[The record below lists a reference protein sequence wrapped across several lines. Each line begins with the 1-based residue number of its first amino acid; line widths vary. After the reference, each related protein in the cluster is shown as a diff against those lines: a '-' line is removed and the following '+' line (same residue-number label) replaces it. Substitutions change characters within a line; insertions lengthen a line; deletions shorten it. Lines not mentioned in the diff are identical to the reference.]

1 MAAVSKKTKIMLSVL
16 ALLIVGAIAL
26 FIHTSHDPLADLKKY
41 DVVKDGTAQE
51 EAFIKKV
58 LDLIEKDDMDNL
70 YRNFDYNAQ
79 RFYDVFATGFFK
91 EEPKFTP
98 AHFLGVTKL
107 RNTGTQK
114 RVSAHVKSDSR
125 KKVYTF
131 HLIRLGDEYKVQNIT
146 FCKVREFR
154 NK

>member
-1 MAAVSKKTKIMLSVL
+1 MASVPKKTKIMLAVLTVL
-16 ALLIVGAIAL
+16 ALAAIAV
-26 FIHTSHDPLADLKKY
+26 FFYANRDPLADLKKY
-41 DVVKDGTAQE
+41 DVVKGSTEKE

-70 YRNFDYNAQ
+70 YRNFDFNAQ
-79 RFYDVFATGFFK
+79 KFYDLFAKGFFQ
-91 EEPKFTP
+91 EEPKFCP

-107 RNTGTQK
+107 RNTGGQK

-131 HLIRLGDEYKVQNIT
+131 HLIQFGDTYKVQNIT
-146 FCKVREFR
+146 FCRIREFK